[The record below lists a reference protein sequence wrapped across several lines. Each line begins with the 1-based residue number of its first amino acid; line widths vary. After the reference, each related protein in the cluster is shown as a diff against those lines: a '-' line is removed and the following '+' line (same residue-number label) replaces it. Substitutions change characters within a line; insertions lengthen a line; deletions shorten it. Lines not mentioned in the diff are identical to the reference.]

1 MTNPSELFGKSFGQS
16 PISPAVKVVSSDD
29 SIDTSELNEEK
40 VNLFWKMERTREN
53 MYITGKAGAGKSY
66 LLEFF
71 VKHTRK
77 ITAIVAP
84 TGVAALN
91 VGGQTI
97 HSFFGLDFNVQNLEE
112 IRKKGVYGKRKIL
125 LQKLDTLVIDETSM
139 VRVDLLDAIDLKLQL
154 ANGNSLPFG
163 GKQIILFGDLY
174 QLPPVKEAQVD
185 RYLEDKYGSA
195 FFFATPAF
203 RRTALHF
210 YELKTVFRQKDVAFV
225 GILNDVR
232 TGHVT
237 ENELAVLN
245 SRYGLLQNRSI
256 HDRFVTL
263 TPRKE
268 TAARINQQMLDQI
281 NRPEYTYLAT
291 TSGDFRKSAY
301 PTEPELKLKVGAQV
315 MMLVNDN
322 LDNFQEEGN
331 RGRRWVNGTLG
342 VVSELSENSIKVMI
356 NKVEHS
362 IDRHEW
368 TRNEYEYD
376 AIEKK
381 LVSRP
386 VATFKQFPV
395 CLAWALTIHKAQGQT
410 YQSVAVDLDGGAFA
424 AGQTY
429 VALSRCVS
437 LENLYLTTPVRRE
450 DIIVNQEAAEFM
462 GKNEDFDSSEPKVF
476 DANANKDVIDKNTEE
491 DDFGLSPIP
500 F

>member
-1 MTNPSELFGKSFGQS
+1 
-16 PISPAVKVVSSDD
+16 
-29 SIDTSELNEEK
+29 
-40 VNLFWKMERTREN
+40 
-53 MYITGKAGAGKSY
+53 
-66 LLEFF
+66 
-71 VKHTRK
+71 
-77 ITAIVAP
+77 
-84 TGVAALN
+84 
-91 VGGQTI
+91 
-97 HSFFGLDFNVQNLEE
+97 
-112 IRKKGVYGKRKIL
+112 
-125 LQKLDTLVIDETSM
+125 
-139 VRVDLLDAIDLKLQL
+139 
-154 ANGNSLPFG
+154 
-163 GKQIILFGDLY
+163 
-174 QLPPVKEAQVD
+174 
-185 RYLEDKYGSA
+185 
-195 FFFATPAF
+195 
-203 RRTALHF
+203 
-210 YELKTVFRQKDVAFV
+210 
-225 GILNDVR
+225 
-232 TGHVT
+232 
-237 ENELAVLN
+237 
-245 SRYGLLQNRSI
+245 
-256 HDRFVTL
+256 
-263 TPRKE
+263 
-268 TAARINQQMLDQI
+268 MLDQI

-342 VVSELSENSIKVMI
+342 VVSELSENNIKVMI

-450 DIIVNQEAAEFM
+450 DIIINQEAAEFM